1 MKRSSVLAI
10 VGTVCG
16 SCAVLGTNITLP
28 DNYFNDAN
36 KSGLFKLGTT
46 TADNA
51 AASDKTRENNEVEPG
66 AALGQVWD
74 AELMEL
80 SDDSGHIRLTLQA
93 GFNFTTGV
101 ASGSDLYTSGAIFID
116 VDGIRRY
123 GNHGPEKVDARGTTD
138 TGVNGANVL
147 FQGSSSG
154 NASKVRNEH
163 VDYEYAVVLDT
174 AAKKYTVWNLDEN
187 ERLIRS
193 KNFSAD
199 QFDYSNPYTY
209 DPSLDIGPTGNT
221 TGGKYLSSTKANAVP
236 EYTGLSYSITSYS
249 DIEGIHYRLELPDLD
264 FLTDTTPFFHWT
276 MTCGNDVM
284 VGGGLGVHLPDGG
297 LTVAMLGISFVGLS
311 LARRKVA

>member
-1 MKRSSVLAI
+1 MKLNPALAV
-10 VGTVCG
+10 VGSLCG
-16 SCAVLGTNITLP
+16 SIAVLGTNITLP
-28 DNYFNDAN
+28 DNYYNDAN
-36 KSGLFKLGTT
+36 KAGLFKPGTT

-80 SDDSGHIRLTLQA
+80 SDDSGHIKLTLQA

-116 VDGIRRY
+116 VDGVRRY

-138 TGVNGANVL
+138 AGVNGANVL

-163 VDYEYAVVLDT
+163 VDYEYAIVLDT

-209 DPSLDIGPTGNT
+209 DPSLDIGPAGNT
-221 TGGKYLSSTKANAVP
+221 TGGKYLSSTVANAVTG
-236 EYTGLSYSITSYS
+236 YSGLSYSISTYS
-249 DIEGIHYRLELPDLD
+249 DLEGTHYRLELPDLD

-284 VGGGLGVHLPDGG
+284 VGGGHGVHLPDGG
-297 LTVAMLGISFVGLS
+297 MGSLMLGIGLFS
-311 LARRKVA
+311 VSALRRIVR